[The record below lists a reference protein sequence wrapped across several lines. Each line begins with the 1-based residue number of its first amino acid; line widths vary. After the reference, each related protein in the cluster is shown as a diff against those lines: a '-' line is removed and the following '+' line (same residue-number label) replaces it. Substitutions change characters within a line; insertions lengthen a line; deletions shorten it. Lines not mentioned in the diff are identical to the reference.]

1 MLSFNF
7 IFGQYYDINH
17 EWLIQIGEKKNWAGK
32 KCMTFSCYFLKY
44 FVLCVRMVA
53 LAHAFAYARAQT
65 HYRTAEVC
73 RKIMALAFPLAELEP
88 RVDSVLRLCTT
99 IRPWGVKKN
108 LGHFH
113 SIFFLA
119 FFHIDF
125 LGRRR
130 PIVNYDRSSML
141 QKQSQIGKNQTVS
154 GAAMCIGWVY
164 SRYIQYSGIHSYYI
178 ILYWGGWLSR
188 N

>member
-1 MLSFNF
+1 
-7 IFGQYYDINH
+7 
-17 EWLIQIGEKKNWAGK
+17 
-32 KCMTFSCYFLKY
+32 MTFSCYFLKY

-88 RVDSVLRLCTT
+88 RLSSSAVRLCSST

-113 SIFFLA
+113 SIFLPFPYRLLRQQA
-119 FFHIDF
+119 
-125 LGRRR
+125 
-130 PIVNYDRSSML
+130 DRKL
-141 QKQSQIGKNQTVS
+141 
-154 GAAMCIGWVY
+154 
-164 SRYIQYSGIHSYYI
+164 
-178 ILYWGGWLSR
+178 
-188 N
+188 